1 MCANGIV
8 CPGGGRRV
16 VYGTDDGIYLSDL
29 REANRDPV
37 KVLAL
42 LDVSQVDVLEEYQ
55 LLIVL
60 SGESCHVHM
69 SSMYLITL
77 AVERQV
83 ITFPL
88 DALDPMDPMSGLKR
102 AKRISSHTSFFK
114 AGVCLGKVLVCIVK
128 SSPLSSTIKTLE
140 PIDQNIRGRSKPTF
154 RKLLQGGNDTLKLFR
169 VSFVC
174 LSMIHTLNLSQEFYI
189 PVESS
194 SIHFLKTK
202 LCVGCSRGFEIV
214 DLESLDTQGLL
225 DPADESLEFIK
236 KRENLRP
243 MSIYRIDNEF
253 LLCYDG
259 ESLE

>member
-1 MCANGIV
+1 MLTASV
-8 CPGGGRRV
+8 RPGGGIRV

-60 SGESCHVHM
+60 SGESSYVHVFF
-69 SSMYLITL
+69 MYSITL
-77 AVERQV
+77 TAERQV

-88 DALDPMDPMSGLKR
+88 DALDPMDPLSGLKR

-169 VSFVC
+169 VSFASC
-174 LSMIHTLNLSQEFYI
+174 M
-189 PVESS
+189 
-194 SIHFLKTK
+194 
-202 LCVGCSRGFEIV
+202 
-214 DLESLDTQGLL
+214 
-225 DPADESLEFIK
+225 
-236 KRENLRP
+236 
-243 MSIYRIDNEF
+243 M
-253 LLCYDG
+253 
-259 ESLE
+259 